1 MLGVLLRL
9 EILGFG
15 EEGRAGAGA
24 NRAVARVVAGV
35 GAKGSLPGARNG
47 EGRLGGSRAAFRNVT
62 GTSETA

>member
-9 EILGFG
+9 GSLVSG

-35 GAKGSLPGARNG
+35 GAKGSLAGGQKRRRPPRGIPGGLQKRRG
-47 EGRLGGSRAAFRNVT
+47 DV
-62 GTSETA
+62 